1 MPEGIIEIKD
11 WLASNLNPSIFT
23 LDSMEGVIVTALAVI
38 ILYRITKNLAGFVG
52 WCVGALILIQVGHV
66 LGFTV
71 LNAYFPFR
79 DIFKFDVVAALAQ
92 LFSGTGIADALLYF
106 DAMLQYGAKTVSEV
120 LVQVFPAMGRLA
132 DKLFESAPWGP
143 LP

>member
-11 WLASNLNPSIFT
+11 WLASNLNPSVFT

-52 WCVGALILIQVGHV
+52 WCVGALVLIQVGHV

-92 LFSGTGIADALLYF
+92 LFSGTGVADVLLYF

-120 LVQVFPAMGRLA
+120 LVQVFPAVGRLA
-132 DKLFESAPWGP
+132 DKMFESAPWVP

>member
-11 WLASNLNPSIFT
+11 WLASNLNPSVFT

-52 WCVGALILIQVGHV
+52 WCVGALVLIQVGHV

-79 DIFKFDVVAALAQ
+79 DIFKFDVVASLAQ
-92 LFSGTGIADALLYF
+92 LFSGTGVADALLYF

-120 LVQVFPAMGRLA
+120 LVQVFPAVGRLA
-132 DKLFESAPWGP
+132 DKMFESAPWGP